1 MTFIE
6 IFSYYLK
13 FFLKKYKENSLV
25 SFLVNFFPLAWLGSP
40 SDEKPG
46 GDEFP
51 VDTGVGKYEYERGQD
66 QLEEK
71 EEDTVEKSPVL
82 VIPAFHAVGSL
93 GDSEN
98 IQQLIKIEIK

>member
-1 MTFIE
+1 M
-6 IFSYYLK
+6 
-13 FFLKKYKENSLV
+13 
-25 SFLVNFFPLAWLGSP
+25 
-40 SDEKPG
+40 
-46 GDEFP
+46 
-51 VDTGVGKYEYERGQD
+51 GKYEYERGQD

-98 IQQLIKIEIK
+98 IEQLINYQLSFFFKGKTFEKQYYYKLDFTLSL

>member
-1 MTFIE
+1 M
-6 IFSYYLK
+6 
-13 FFLKKYKENSLV
+13 
-25 SFLVNFFPLAWLGSP
+25 
-40 SDEKPG
+40 
-46 GDEFP
+46 
-51 VDTGVGKYEYERGQD
+51 GKYEYERGQD

-98 IQQLIKIEIK
+98 IQQLIKLSFFF

>member
-1 MTFIE
+1 M
-6 IFSYYLK
+6 
-13 FFLKKYKENSLV
+13 
-25 SFLVNFFPLAWLGSP
+25 
-40 SDEKPG
+40 
-46 GDEFP
+46 
-51 VDTGVGKYEYERGQD
+51 GKYEYERGQD

-98 IQQLIKIEIK
+98 IEQLINYQLSFFF